1 MTGFGSKLG
10 VFKGFRG
17 QNSLQSAHLGQN
29 LDSDPGLQLCTL
41 CARARRCFGGREL
54 PIEASESAQES
65 AQAGAM
71 PGEFGRKARSFAL
84 GLGLALFVLAIAATA
99 AAAWWLNNERTRLQ
113 HEIIQQSLQVLELRE
128 KLTRTEVT
136 LQERTAALATRDA
149 ALAEANRPVIPVR
162 VTFRLA
168 FMGQGLVASIRN
180 VTDRPLNVIA
190 ELRDAGA
197 DPARTVSL
205 ALGANGATEIGYA
218 QGWTITSGQSITVS
232 SSGYRSV
239 TAFAP

>member
-1 MTGFGSKLG
+1 MAGDAS
-10 VFKGFRG
+10 
-17 QNSLQSAHLGQN
+17 
-29 LDSDPGLQLCTL
+29 
-41 CARARRCFGGREL
+41 
-54 PIEASESAQES
+54 IEASESQES
-65 AQAGAM
+65 AESPRETGSRAGSIIATI
-71 PGEFGRKARSFAL
+71 GIVLLVVAL
-84 GLGLALFVLAIAATA
+84 GATGA
-99 AAAWWLNNERTRLQ
+99 YAYWLNNERISLQ
-113 HEIIQQSLQVLELRE
+113 HQMIQQSLKVLELRE
-128 KLTRTEVT
+128 KLTRTEVS

-190 ELRDAGA
+190 ELRDAGLE
-197 DPARTVSL
+197 PSREISL
-205 ALGANGATEIGYA
+205 ALEPNKAQEIGYA

-232 SSGYRSV
+232 SSGFRSV

>member
-1 MTGFGSKLG
+1 LL
-10 VFKGFRG
+10 V
-17 QNSLQSAHLGQN
+17 
-29 LDSDPGLQLCTL
+29 
-41 CARARRCFGGREL
+41 
-54 PIEASESAQES
+54 
-65 AQAGAM
+65 
-71 PGEFGRKARSFAL
+71 
-84 GLGLALFVLAIAATA
+84 LALAATA
-99 AAAWWLNNERTRLQ
+99 AYAYWLNNERISLQ
-113 HEIIQQSLQVLELRE
+113 HQIVQQSLQVLELRE
-128 KLTRTEVT
+128 KLTRTEVA

-190 ELRDAGA
+190 ELRDAGSE
-197 DPARTVSL
+197 PSRSVSL
-205 ALGANGATEIGYA
+205 ALEPNSATEIGYA

-232 SSGYRSV
+232 SSGFRSV

>member
-1 MTGFGSKLG
+1 L
-10 VFKGFRG
+10 R
-17 QNSLQSAHLGQN
+17 AA
-29 LDSDPGLQLCTL
+29 
-41 CARARRCFGGREL
+41 ARVQCRPVPAVSGGRE
-54 PIEASESAQES
+54 P
-65 AQAGAM
+65 
-71 PGEFGRKARSFAL
+71 
-84 GLGLALFVLAIAATA
+84 AIAASEVSASGVEKPAESEGTGGRRLRSFFVVTGLVLLA
-99 AAAWWLNNERTRLQ
+99 LALIGAVVAGMWLNNERELLQ
-113 HEIIQQSLQVLELRE
+113 HQLVQQSLQVLELRE
-128 KLTRTEVT
+128 RLTRAEVA

-180 VTDRPLNVIA
+180 ITDRPLNVIA

-197 DPARTVSL
+197 EPARIISL
-205 ALGANGATEIGYA
+205 ALEPNSATEIGYA
-218 QGWTITSGQSITVS
+218 QGWTITSGQSISVS

>member
-1 MTGFGSKLG
+1 M
-10 VFKGFRG
+10 
-17 QNSLQSAHLGQN
+17 
-29 LDSDPGLQLCTL
+29 CTL

-54 PIEASESAQES
+54 AIEASESV
-65 AQAGAM
+65 QAGAA
-71 PGEFGRKARSFAL
+71 PGEFGRKVRAVAAAL
-84 GLGLALFVLAIAATA
+84 GLMLLVLALAASA

-128 KLTRTEVT
+128 KLTRTEVA
-136 LQERTAALATRDA
+136 LQERTAALVTRDT

-180 VTDRPLNVIA
+180 VSDRPLNVIA

-205 ALGANGATEIGYA
+205 ALDAKGATEIGYG
-218 QGWTITSGQSITVS
+218 QGWTITSGQSISVS

>member
-1 MTGFGSKLG
+1 MQRPAKPSTP
-10 VFKGFRG
+10 VRFRPWPPIVY
-17 QNSLQSAHLGQN
+17 AVH
-29 LDSDPGLQLCTL
+29 PCPP
-41 CARARRCFGGREL
+41 AFGGWEL
-54 PIEASESAQES
+54 PIVASES
-65 AQAGAM
+65 AQAGAL
-71 PGEFGRKARSFAL
+71 PGEFGRKARS
-84 GLGLALFVLAIAATA
+84 IAAGVGLVLLLLMLA
-99 AAAWWLNNERTRLQ
+99 AAVAYAFWLNNERTRLQ
-113 HEIIQQSLQVLELRE
+113 HEIIQQSLQALELRE
-128 KLTRTEVT
+128 KLTRTEVA

-205 ALGANGATEIGYA
+205 ALNANGATEIGYA
-218 QGWTITSGQSITVS
+218 QGWTITSGQSISVS

>member
-1 MTGFGSKLG
+1 VAEWSCSG
-10 VFKGFRG
+10 
-17 QNSLQSAHLGQN
+17 LQSRLRRF
-29 LDSDPGLQLCTL
+29 DSDPGLQFRSGFPVGCQPGPP
-41 CARARRCFGGREL
+41 RFGGAGDL
-54 PIEASESAQES
+54 PIEASQSDESVES
-65 AQAGAM
+65 PRETGSRAGSIVATLGILLLVLALAGAI
-71 PGEFGRKARSFAL
+71 GVAY
-84 GLGLALFVLAIAATA
+84 
-99 AAAWWLNNERTRLQ
+99 WLNNERVDLQ
-113 HEIIQQSLQVLELRE
+113 HQMIQQSLQVLELRE
-128 KLTRTEVT
+128 RLTRTEVA

-197 DPARTVSL
+197 EPTRTISL
-205 ALGANGATEIGYA
+205 ALEANKATEIGYA

-232 SSGYRSV
+232 SSGFRSV